1 MRGFSVRDNRMGAR
15 DVASAIIIHDLFLRW
30 SVWLGWC
37 ENGMSVEKQA
47 CLIESVEMQA

>member
-1 MRGFSVRDNRMGAR
+1 MRGFSVRDNRIGAR

-37 ENGMSVEKQA
+37 ENGMSAEKQA